1 MSKWPALV
9 VQSELI
15 ADAITRRDREPA
27 LKLVETFKMPDP
39 HQTKTVLAGKQ
50 EQVFYF
56 SVPKGHIFFTQ
67 RVANAYWYN
76 DYLYWYMDGK
86 LKESP
91 YIQRVIGTVN
101 LPLEI
106 TPWFVLPAKED
117 IRWEVKNN
125 DTKSH
130 DYEILIDGFYVRQ
143 EDLPTLFRLT
153 GVRM

>member
-1 MSKWPALV
+1 MSKWSHLI

-15 ADAITRRDREPA
+15 ADAISRAREPP

-39 HQTKTVLAGKQ
+39 HQTKTVTAGKQ

-56 SVPKGHIFFTQ
+56 SVPKGHVLFIQ
-67 RVANAYWYN
+67 RVANAYWYG
-76 DYLYWYMDGK
+76 DYLYWYIDGK

-91 YIQRVIGTVN
+91 HIERVIGTVN
-101 LPLEI
+101 APLEI
-106 TPWFVLPAKED
+106 TPWFVMPAKEE

-125 DTKSH
+125 DTKNH
-130 DYEILIDGFYVRQ
+130 EYEILIDGFYVRE

-153 GVRM
+153 GVRV